1 MARTKETV
9 RHFPASVRRSQQRT
23 RTIRPQKIKEMLPQ
37 HKTIT
42 IKKNGQVIKTIDVRR
57 KSRYFSGRNKLIF

>member
-1 MARTKETV
+1 
-9 RHFPASVRRSQQRT
+9 
-23 RTIRPQKIKEMLPQ
+23 MLPQ

-57 KSRYFSGRNKLIF
+57 KSRYFSRRNRLIF